1 MLSHVALAFALT
13 ATAPAAEVE
22 PASQGA
28 RDASAPLEPQPA
40 TAAADPATPA
50 ATPPAEE
57 PAAHPKATTAAP
69 PTAEPSSPPSPSLT
83 DPLADVETPDPRVL
97 KRRRQEARRGRAM
110 TIAGATLTGLG
121 LAGRLAI
128 DVFLG
133 TVADLDA
140 REPYGRW
147 NIGPFFMAT
156 VFSNAPTI
164 AGIGLLGGG
173 LYREARA
180 HGRRFRH
187 PPSRR
192 NKRIGWGLLGGG
204 LGLWAL
210 SRATF
215 LPWTK
220 ACRSNGCAYG
230 YLESSY
236 FLSAG
241 MVITGAAIVARQRG
255 FERAEAYEDANYIEI
270 AGRRRRA
277 PSLTPVVSP
286 TFQGLSVS
294 GRF

>member
-1 MLSHVALAFALT
+1 
-13 ATAPAAEVE
+13 
-22 PASQGA
+22 
-28 RDASAPLEPQPA
+28 
-40 TAAADPATPA
+40 
-50 ATPPAEE
+50 
-57 PAAHPKATTAAP
+57 
-69 PTAEPSSPPSPSLT
+69 
-83 DPLADVETPDPRVL
+83 
-97 KRRRQEARRGRAM
+97 M
-110 TIAGATLTGLG
+110 TIAGAALTGLG
-121 LAGRLAI
+121 LAGRLGI

-180 HGRRFRH
+180 HGRRFQH

-241 MVITGAAIVARQRG
+241 MVIAGTALVARQRG

-277 PSLTPVVSP
+277 PNVTPVVSP

>member
-1 MLSHVALAFALT
+1 MLSHVALALVLH
-13 ATAPAAEVE
+13 ATASPPAAAASAEAE
-22 PASQGA
+22 PTTE
-28 RDASAPLEPQPA
+28 RDATAPLEPEAAPAPIPAPAPAPAPAEAAPTEDPRQEEAAASAPTEAPA
-40 TAAADPATPA
+40 TSAPAD
-50 ATPPAEE
+50 
-57 PAAHPKATTAAP
+57 
-69 PTAEPSSPPSPSLT
+69 
-83 DPLADVETPDPRVL
+83 DPPDPRVL
-97 KRRRQEARRGRAM
+97 RRRRQEARRGRAM

-121 LAGRLAI
+121 LVGRLGI

-140 REPYGRW
+140 NEPYGRW
-147 NIGPFFMAT
+147 SVGPFFMAT
-156 VFSNAPTI
+156 TFSNVPTI

-180 HGRRFRH
+180 HGRRFQH
-187 PPSRR
+187 PPSARS
-192 NKRIGWGLLGGG
+192 KRVGWGLLGGG

-210 SRATF
+210 SRALF

-220 ACRSNGCAYG
+220 ACQSNGCAYG

-241 MVITGAAIVARQRG
+241 MVITGVAIVARQAG

-277 PSLTPVVSP
+277 PSVTPVVSP
-286 TFQGLSVS
+286 TFQGLSLS